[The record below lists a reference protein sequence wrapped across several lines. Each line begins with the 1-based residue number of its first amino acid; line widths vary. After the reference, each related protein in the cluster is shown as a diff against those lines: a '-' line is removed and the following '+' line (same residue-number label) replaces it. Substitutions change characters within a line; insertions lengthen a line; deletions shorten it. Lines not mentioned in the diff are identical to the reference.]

1 MSVKSKPELEKES
14 GSHFFGINKTWQRR
28 LHCPFYLSPSLCL
41 YLEFFLLFFF
51 SLYAAATARTRF
63 IAAGGTI
70 YVLQLKAP
78 ATVSFCKF
86 MFLRLNK
93 SSIVRLYL
101 KAIMF
106 FFFFPSAS
114 CVTFWLQEGQSGHP
128 NYPRLSKV
136 NQASVMADGR
146 LALLHPGLLEADRVT
161 WLNSV
166 VMSVS
171 QRTLTAF
178 IDCTPVTL

>member
-106 FFFFPSAS
+106 FFFSHRPPAWHSGCRKVRVDVLTIHDYLRSIRHLSWPTVGWHFSILACSRLTELHGLTVLS
-114 CVTFWLQEGQSGHP
+114 CQCHSV
-128 NYPRLSKV
+128 LS
-136 NQASVMADGR
+136 Q
-146 LALLHPGLLEADRVT
+146 LLLIVP
-161 WLNSV
+161 
-166 VMSVS
+166 
-171 QRTLTAF
+171 Q
-178 IDCTPVTL
+178 

>member
-1 MSVKSKPELEKES
+1 MAEKTTLPFLPLS
-14 GSHFFGINKTWQRR
+14 LSILSFF
-28 LHCPFYLSPSLCL
+28 
-41 YLEFFLLFFF
+41 FFFFF

-106 FFFFPSAS
+106 FFFSHRPPA
-114 CVTFWLQEGQSGHP
+114 
-128 NYPRLSKV
+128 
-136 NQASVMADGR
+136 
-146 LALLHPGLLEADRVT
+146 
-161 WLNSV
+161 
-166 VMSVS
+166 
-171 QRTLTAF
+171 
-178 IDCTPVTL
+178 